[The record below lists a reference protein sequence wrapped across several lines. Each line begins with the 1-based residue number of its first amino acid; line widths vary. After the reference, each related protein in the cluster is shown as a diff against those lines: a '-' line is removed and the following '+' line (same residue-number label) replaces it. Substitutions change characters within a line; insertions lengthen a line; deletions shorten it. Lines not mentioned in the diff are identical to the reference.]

1 MIDDGDQTIDREDQT
16 IDREDQT
23 IEGSSIERSTRTM
36 T

>member
-1 MIDDGDQTIDREDQT
+1 MIDEGDQT

-23 IEGSSIERSTRTM
+23 IEGSSIERSTRAM

>member
-1 MIDDGDQTIDREDQT
+1 VIVEGDQT

-23 IEGSSIERSTRTM
+23 IEGSSIERSTWEM